1 MIRIDQIQGTEHSA
15 DLRKIVIKLG
25 SVVVVGPGDQ
35 PDMAALGS
43 VADSIAA
50 LRAGGV
56 QVILVSSGAI
66 GMGRRR
72 LPEFKARTIP
82 DRQALAAIG
91 QVGLMHTYKDLFEAR
106 GFIAAQVLLTRGDM
120 EDRRRYLNA
129 RAALDRLLELGAVPV
144 INENDT
150 VTIDELK
157 FGDNDELS
165 ALVASKMGADMLVI
179 LSSVSGLFDC
189 DPTQAGRGR
198 KAAMVRVVE
207 APDAATLGLAEAT
220 RSGLGTGGMITKLS
234 AMQIAHQAGVHGVIA
249 HGKTPGMIE
258 QILSG
263 NFTGTYFAPRGGRK
277 LSGRHRWL
285 AFGRKAAGKRLIIDD
300 GARRALV
307 EGKKSLLPAGVR
319 AIDGDFARGDIVEVA
334 GLDGELIG
342 RGLVNYDADV
352 MRRILGLKTGQIREL
367 LGAVDYEEA
376 IHRDNLIVN

>member
-1 MIRIDQIQGTEHSA
+1 MIRVESMQGTQHTLT
-15 DLRKIVIKLG
+15 LRKIVIKLG
-25 SVVVVGPGDQ
+25 SAVVVGPGDQ
-35 PDMAALGS
+35 PDLAALS
-43 VADSIAA
+43 AVADSIAA
-50 LRAGGV
+50 LRARGV

-72 LPEFKARTIP
+72 LPAFKSKTIP

-129 RAALDRLLELGAVPV
+129 RAALDRLIELGAVPV

-165 ALVASKMGADMLVI
+165 ALVASKLGADLLVI
-179 LSSVSGLFDC
+179 LSSVAGLFDC
-189 DPTQAGRGR
+189 DPTQARGR
-198 KAAMVRVVE
+198 KASVVPVVE
-207 APDAATLGLAEAT
+207 APTAATMDLAESSRT
-220 RSGLGTGGMITKLS
+220 GLGTGGMITKLS
-234 AMQIAHQAGVHGVIA
+234 AMQIAHLAGVHGAIA
-249 HGKTPGMIE
+249 HGKTPGIID
-258 QILSG
+258 QILTG
-263 NFTGTYFAPRGGRK
+263 RFAGTYFAPRSGPR

-285 AFGRKAAGKRLIIDD
+285 AFGRKAAGRRLIVDD

-319 AIDGDFARGDIVEVA
+319 AVEGDFAKGDIVEVA
-334 GLDGELIG
+334 TPDGAVIA
-342 RGLVNYDADV
+342 RGLVNYDAAI
-352 MRRILGLKTGQIREL
+352 MQRILGLKTPQIREL

-376 IHRDNLIVN
+376 IHRDNLIVG